1 MEDKQ
6 LERLYDYTKFHVG
19 IYLSAAGG
27 LAALITTAAA
37 GKLEQTFL
45 KSIIGLHWAL
55 AIAFLLMV
63 GAGAAGG
70 VIATSTIES
79 KTYLEFIETR
89 QGAYGIKPF
98 PGKTWVAIEHA
109 CFWLS
114 LIFLGVGVFSAE
126 DVRNWIVK

>member
-27 LAALITTAAA
+27 LAAVITTAAA

-45 KSIIGLHWAL
+45 KSVIGLPWAL
-55 AIAFLLMV
+55 AIAFIFMV

-79 KTYLEFIETR
+79 KTYLEFTETH
-89 QGAYGIKPF
+89 QGAYRFKPF
-98 PGKTWVAIEHA
+98 PGKTWVTIEHA

-114 LIFLGVGVFSAE
+114 LIFLVLGIFSAE
-126 DVRNWIVK
+126 DVLNWVTK

>member
-37 GKLEQTFL
+37 GKFEQSFL
-45 KSIIGLHWAL
+45 KSVIGHPWAL
-55 AIAFLLMV
+55 AIAFIFMV

-70 VIATSTIES
+70 IIATSTIES
-79 KTYLEFIETR
+79 KTYLEFTGTR

-98 PGKTWVAIEHA
+98 LGKTWVTIEHA

-114 LIFLGVGVFSAE
+114 LTFLVFGIFSAE
-126 DVRNWIVK
+126 DVRNWVTK

>member
-27 LAALITTAAA
+27 LAALITTLAS
-37 GKLEQTFL
+37 GKLEQNFL
-45 KSIIGLHWAL
+45 SKIVGHPWAL
-55 AIAFLLMV
+55 AVAFILMV

-70 VIATSTIES
+70 IVATSTIES
-79 KTYLEFIETR
+79 KTYEEFRATP
-89 QGAYGIKPF
+89 QGAYGLNYF
-98 PGKTWVAIEHA
+98 RGKTWVKIEHL

-114 LIFLGVGVFSAE
+114 LLFVSIGVFSAE
-126 DVRNWIVK
+126 DVRRWMLK